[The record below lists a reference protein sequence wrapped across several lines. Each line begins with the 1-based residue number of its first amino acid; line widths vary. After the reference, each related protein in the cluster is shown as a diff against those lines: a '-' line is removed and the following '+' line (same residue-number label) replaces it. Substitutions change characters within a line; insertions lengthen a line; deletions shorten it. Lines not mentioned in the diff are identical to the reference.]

1 MLNNSNHWFFWVISP
16 DFGQIVIHLST
27 AAIGSWWNQ
36 WPVMAAHQ
44 CYLWWRWWSDTL
56 WVALITLWLHLL
68 LHYLQI
74 VVLEIPLQISKIC
87 VRLNR
92 SPDSKVSFSTS
103 YDAGVALFGG
113 RVMTWCKLYIVK
125 IIGKLT
131 LVDWERRRIFHMF
144 CSMCHISSFFTTH
157 SSPMRVM

>member
-1 MLNNSNHWFFWVISP
+1 
-16 DFGQIVIHLST
+16 
-27 AAIGSWWNQ
+27 
-36 WPVMAAHQ
+36 
-44 CYLWWRWWSDTL
+44 
-56 WVALITLWLHLL
+56 
-68 LHYLQI
+68 
-74 VVLEIPLQISKIC
+74 